1 MLPVLDRDGGGRMFP
16 AWGNELSLMVSSSNN
31 SAALPINAGLEFCGN
46 DILSG
51 DDAVGRLSPD
61 ASRNGFR
68 DTGRGGASSG
78 DN

>member
-1 MLPVLDRDGGGRMFP
+1 VLDRAGCGRMLP
-16 AWGNELSLMVSSSNN
+16 AGGNGLSLIVSSSNN
-31 SAALPINAGLEFCGN
+31 SAALPINPGLESCVN

-51 DDAVGRLSPD
+51 DDAVGRLS

-78 DN
+78 DS